1 MHHLLRYKD
10 ITMRLKYAYILPIAY
25 ILFFLIDETL
35 NSVILSLAP
44 LQGLGLLGLL
54 FQIWFFIHVIVD
66 APTGVILQVLSGIP
80 DGIVSVIIISLVW
93 YFIFGVFLDFY
104 DTLPWRRNV

>member
-1 MHHLLRYKD
+1 
-10 ITMRLKYAYILPIAY
+10 MRPKYTYIFPIAY
-25 ILFFLIDETL
+25 ILFLLIDKAILGVVSSITPIQWWLL
-35 NSVILSLAP
+35 NVF
-44 LQGLGLLGLL
+44 LQVWL
-54 FQIWFFIHVIVD
+54 IIHAIVN

-93 YFIFGVFLDFY
+93 YFIFGAFLDFY